1 MGDPKKLKKKYSTP
15 NHPWIRAAIESEKV
29 LVQEFGLVKKKE
41 ILIASSFLRKYKK
54 IAKNLIATKT
64 QQAQREKELVLA
76 KLKRLGILPSTGTLD
91 QILTLEVKDVLNRR
105 MQSVV
110 YRKGLARSMKQAR
123 QFITHRHVR
132 IADKEVTSPS
142 YLVPLEEEEAI
153 AFHEK
158 SVFINVDHPE
168 RIVATK
174 PKDDSKKDKKNKGN
188 DEEDVIIPEE
198 NVE

>member
-15 NHPWIRAAIESEKV
+15 NHPWIRSAIESEKL
-29 LVQEFGLVKKKE
+29 LVQEFGLGKKKE

-54 IAKNLIATKT
+54 IAKGLIATKT
-64 QQAQREKELVLA
+64 QQAAKEKEQVLA

-105 MQSVV
+105 LQSVV
-110 YRKGLARSMKQAR
+110 YRKEFARTMKQAR

-132 IADKEVTSPS
+132 IGQKEVTSPS
-142 YLVPLEEEEAI
+142 YLVGLDEEPFLMFREQ
-153 AFHEK
+153 
-158 SVFINVDHPE
+158 SVLASVDHPE
-168 RIVATK
+168 RMVAAK
-174 PKDDSKKDKKNKGN
+174 PKEDKKGKKGKD
-188 DEEDVIIPEE
+188 DEEDVIVPEE